1 MLRRV
6 TIVGVWVGLLGL
18 LGLLAWGVFRAS
30 AADSINAGAGGPTRV
45 NWDGR
50 AIPLRVRPAPE
61 LRVTLFPDRAAPGT
75 APRTASVPGGST
87 DPRAE
92 LRLADLAG
100 QPVVVNFWAS
110 WCLPCREE
118 AEVLE
123 RFAQEYGPR
132 GVAFVGVNVWDSA
145 DKARAF
151 LAEYTVTYP
160 NGLDVG
166 GGAAIDFGL
175 TGLPE
180 TFFVDRD
187 GRLVRKFI
195 GPVTDRALRAAVEE
209 LLT

>member
-6 TIVGVWVGLLGL
+6 TIAGIWLGLFGLLA
-18 LGLLAWGVFRAS
+18 LLAWGVFRAS
-30 AADSINAGAGGPTRV
+30 AADSINAGAGGPTRT
-45 NWDGR
+45 NWEGR

-61 LRVTLFPDRAAPGT
+61 LRVALFPHRSASAATSPAASPG
-75 APRTASVPGGST
+75 AAGE
-87 DPRAE
+87 RAE

-100 QPVVVNFWAS
+100 RPVVVNFWAS
-110 WCLPCREE
+110 WCQPCRDE

-151 LAEYTVTYP
+151 LAEYAVSYP
-160 NGLDVG
+160 NGLDAG

-180 TFFVDRD
+180 TFFVDRE
-187 GRLVRKFI
+187 GRIVRKFI
-195 GPVTDRALRAAVEE
+195 GPVTDRVLRAAVEE
-209 LLT
+209 LLS

>member
-6 TIVGVWVGLLGL
+6 TIAGIWIGLFGL

-30 AADSINAGAGGPTRV
+30 AADSINAGAGGPTRT
-45 NWDGR
+45 NWEGR

-61 LRVTLFPDRAAPGT
+61 LRVALFPDRPASAPT
-75 APRTASVPGGST
+75 APAASPGAAGE
-87 DPRAE
+87 RAE

-100 QPVVVNFWAS
+100 RPVVVNFWAS
-110 WCLPCREE
+110 WCQPCRDE

-151 LAEYTVTYP
+151 LAEYAVSYP
-160 NGLDVG
+160 NGLDAG

-180 TFFVDRD
+180 TFFVDRE
-187 GRLVRKFI
+187 GRIVRKFI
-195 GPVTDRALRAAVEE
+195 GPVTDRVLRAAVEE
-209 LLT
+209 LLS